1 MRFVAKFKLLQ
12 RDWVSWVPT
21 FWLGI
26 FFLIPFLVV
35 LKISLSQAT
44 IAMPPYLPIFEWVQG
59 TLLEIRLDFANYL
72 FLVDDPLYGA
82 AYFESIRI
90 AFISTIITLL
100 IGYPM
105 AYVIAAAE
113 EPRRTLLLLLVILP
127 FWTSFLLRVYAW
139 IAILK
144 TNGLLNGLLQSIGLI
159 PEPLVILQTDL
170 AVYIG
175 IAYTYLPFMVLPLY
189 ASLSK
194 LDRTLIEAS
203 EDLGATPW
211 ISFLTVT
218 LPLTIP
224 GVIAGSLLVFVPA
237 IGEFVIPALLGG
249 NDTLMIGKVLWN
261 EFFANRD
268 WPIASAVAII
278 MLFVIVGP
286 LMWLNR
292 INSKTEEAA
301 S

>member
-1 MRFVAKFKLLQ
+1 MKLKPLLSSTHSRRWVAL
-12 RDWVSWVPT
+12 VPT
-21 FWLGI
+21 VWLLV

-35 LKISLSQAT
+35 AKISLSEAA
-44 IAMPPYLPIFEWVQG
+44 IAMPPYQPLVEWFDDGIAQ
-59 TLLEIRLDFANYL
+59 IRLNFGNYL
-72 FLVDDPLYGA
+72 FLVDDPLYA
-82 AYFESIRI
+82 ASYMESVRI
-90 AFISTIITLL
+90 ALVSTLVTLL

-105 AYVIAAAE
+105 AHVIAMAP
-113 EPRRTLLLLLVILP
+113 EPRRTLLLILVILP

-144 TNGLLNGLLQSIGLI
+144 TNGLLNAVLLDLGLI
-159 PEPLVILQTDL
+159 AEPLVILQTDL

-189 ASLSK
+189 AALSK
-194 LDRTLIEAS
+194 LDRTLLEAS
-203 EDLGATPW
+203 ADLGATPW
-211 ISFLTVT
+211 VSFMSIT
-218 LPLTIP
+218 LPLTLP
-224 GVIAGSLLVFVPA
+224 GIFAGSLLVFVPA

-278 MLFVIVGP
+278 MLCLIVGP

-292 INSKTEEAA
+292 LQAQQESGR
-301 S
+301 

>member
-1 MRFVAKFKLLQ
+1 MRFVAKFKSLQ

-44 IAMPPYLPIFEWVQG
+44 IAMPPYLPIFQWVEG

-72 FLVDDPLYGA
+72 FLIDDPLYGA

-90 AFISTIITLL
+90 AFISTVITLL

-105 AYVIAAAE
+105 AYVIATAK

-144 TNGLLNGLLQSIGLI
+144 TNGLLNGLLMSIGLI
-159 PEPLVILQTDL
+159 SEPLVILQTDL

-286 LMWLNR
+286 LMWLSR

>member
-1 MRFVAKFKLLQ
+1 MRVVRRLNTLR
-12 RDWVSWVPT
+12 RDWLSWIPT
-21 FWLGI
+21 VWLGV

-35 LKISLSQAT
+35 LKISLSEAT
-44 IAMPPYLPIFEWVQG
+44 IAMPPYLPIFEWIEG
-59 TLLEIRLDFANYL
+59 SLLEIRLDFGNYL
-72 FLVDDPLYGA
+72 FLIDDPLYGA
-82 AYFESIRI
+82 AYVESVRI
-90 AFISTIITLL
+90 ALTATIITLL

-105 AYVIAAAE
+105 AYVIATAR

-144 TNGLLNGLLQSIGLI
+144 TNGLLNGLLMSLGVIS
-159 PEPLVILQTDL
+159 EPLVILQTDV

-194 LDRTLIEAS
+194 LDRTLLEAA

-218 LPLTIP
+218 LPLTLP
-224 GVIAGSLLVFVPA
+224 GVVAGSLLVFVPA

-268 WPIASAVAII
+268 WPIASAVAIM

-292 INSKTEEAA
+292 MNAQHEEENS
-301 S
+301 

>member
-1 MRFVAKFKLLQ
+1 MRLSAKFKSLQ
-12 RDWVSWVPT
+12 RDWVSWIPT
-21 FWLGI
+21 LWLGI
-26 FFLIPFLVV
+26 FFFIPFLVV
-35 LKISLSQAT
+35 LKISFSQAT
-44 IAMPPYLPIFEWVQG
+44 IAMPPYLPSFQWVEG
-59 TLLEIRLDFANYL
+59 TLLEIRLNFSNYL
-72 FLVDDPLYGA
+72 FLIDDPLYGA

-90 AFISTIITLL
+90 AFISTIITLI

-105 AYVIAAAE
+105 AYVIATAK

-144 TNGLLNGLLQSIGLI
+144 TNGLLNGLLMSIGLI
-159 PEPLVILQTDL
+159 SEPLVILQTDL

-194 LDRTLIEAS
+194 LDRTLLEAS

-211 ISFLTVT
+211 ISFVTVT

>member
-1 MRFVAKFKLLQ
+1 MRVVRRLNTLR
-12 RDWVSWVPT
+12 RDWLSWIPT
-21 FWLGI
+21 VWLGV

-35 LKISLSQAT
+35 LKISLSEAT
-44 IAMPPYLPIFEWVQG
+44 IAMPPYLPIFEWIEG
-59 TLLEIRLDFANYL
+59 SLLEIRLDFGNYL
-72 FLVDDPLYGA
+72 FLIDDPLYGA
-82 AYFESIRI
+82 AYVESVRI
-90 AFISTIITLL
+90 ALTATIITLL

-105 AYVIAAAE
+105 AYVIATAR

-144 TNGLLNGLLQSIGLI
+144 TNGLLNGLLMSLGVIS
-159 PEPLVILQTDL
+159 EPLVILQTDV

-194 LDRTLIEAS
+194 LDRTLLEAA

-218 LPLTIP
+218 LPLTLP
-224 GVIAGSLLVFVPA
+224 GVVAGSLLVFVPA

-268 WPIASAVAII
+268 WPIASAVAIM

-292 INSKTEEAA
+292 MNAQHEEAH

>member
-1 MRFVAKFKLLQ
+1 MKPLNFRKSIEARQWVAWIPTAWLL
-12 RDWVSWVPT
+12 V
-21 FWLGI
+21 
-26 FFLIPFLVV
+26 FFLVPFLVV
-35 LKISLSQAT
+35 LKISLSEST
-44 IAMPPYLPIFEWVQG
+44 IAIPPYQPILQWVESG
-59 TLLEIRLDFANYL
+59 LAEIRLNFGNYL
-72 FLVDDPLYGA
+72 FLVEDPLYLASYG
-82 AYFESIRI
+82 ESVRI
-90 AFISTIITLL
+90 ALVSTLVTLV

-105 AYVIAAAE
+105 AHVIAMAP
-113 EPRRTLLLLLVILP
+113 EPRRTLLLILVILP

-144 TNGLLNGLLQSIGLI
+144 TNGLLNAVLLDLGLI
-159 PEPLVILQTDL
+159 SQPLVILQTDL
-170 AVYIG
+170 AVYLG

-189 ASLSK
+189 AALSK
-194 LDRTLIEAS
+194 LDRTLLEAA

-211 ISFLTVT
+211 VSFLTVT
-218 LPLTIP
+218 LPLTLP
-224 GVIAGSLLVFVPA
+224 GIFAGSLLVFVPA

-278 MLFVIVGP
+278 MLCLIVGP

-292 INSKTEEAA
+292 LQSRADP

>member
-72 FLVDDPLYGA
+72 FLIDDPLYGA

-105 AYVIAAAE
+105 AYVIATAK

-175 IAYTYLPFMVLPLY
+175 IPYTYLPFMVLPLY

-194 LDRTLIEAS
+194 LDQTLIEAS

>member
-1 MRFVAKFKLLQ
+1 MKPTSLWKSIEARQWVAWIPTAWLL
-12 RDWVSWVPT
+12 V
-21 FWLGI
+21 
-26 FFLIPFLVV
+26 FFLVPFLVV
-35 LKISLSQAT
+35 LKISLSESA
-44 IAMPPYLPIFEWVQG
+44 IAMPPYQPIVQWVESG
-59 TLLEIRLDFANYL
+59 LAEIRLNFGNYL
-72 FLVDDPLYGA
+72 FLIEDPLYLASYG
-82 AYFESIRI
+82 ESVRI
-90 AFISTIITLL
+90 ALVSTLVTLV

-105 AYVIAAAE
+105 AHVIAMAP
-113 EPRRTLLLLLVILP
+113 EPRRTLLLILVILP

-144 TNGLLNGLLQSIGLI
+144 TNGLLNAVLLDLGLI
-159 PEPLVILQTDL
+159 SEPLVILQTDL
-170 AVYIG
+170 AVYLG

-189 ASLSK
+189 AALSK
-194 LDRTLIEAS
+194 LDRTLLEAA

-211 ISFLTVT
+211 VSFLTVT
-218 LPLTIP
+218 LPLTLP
-224 GVIAGSLLVFVPA
+224 GIFAGSLLVFVPA

-278 MLFVIVGP
+278 MLCLIVGP

-292 INSKTEEAA
+292 LKSRADP

>member
-1 MRFVAKFKLLQ
+1 MRLSAKFKSHQ
-12 RDWVSWVPT
+12 RDWVSWIPT
-21 FWLGI
+21 LWLGI
-26 FFLIPFLVV
+26 FFFIPFLVV
-35 LKISLSQAT
+35 LKISFSQAT
-44 IAMPPYLPIFEWVQG
+44 IAMPPYLPSFQWVEG
-59 TLLEIRLDFANYL
+59 TLLEIRLDFSNYL
-72 FLVDDPLYGA
+72 FLIDDSLYGA

-90 AFISTIITLL
+90 AFVSTIITLI

-105 AYVIAAAE
+105 AYVIATAK

-144 TNGLLNGLLQSIGLI
+144 TNGLLNGLLISIGLI
-159 PEPLVILQTDL
+159 SEPLVILQTDL

-194 LDRTLIEAS
+194 LDRTLLEAS

-211 ISFLTVT
+211 ISFVTVT

>member
-1 MRFVAKFKLLQ
+1 MRLSAKFKSLQ
-12 RDWVSWVPT
+12 RDWVSWIPT
-21 FWLGI
+21 LWLGI
-26 FFLIPFLVV
+26 FFFIPFLVV
-35 LKISLSQAT
+35 LKISLSQAA
-44 IAMPPYLPIFEWVQG
+44 IAIPPYLPSFQWVEG
-59 TLLEIRLDFANYL
+59 TLLEIRLDFSNYL
-72 FLVDDPLYGA
+72 FLIDDPLYRA

-90 AFISTIITLL
+90 AFISTIITLI

-105 AYVIAAAE
+105 AYVIATAK

-144 TNGLLNGLLQSIGLI
+144 TNGLLNGLLISIGLI
-159 PEPLVILQTDL
+159 SEPLVILQTDL

-194 LDRTLIEAS
+194 LDRTLLEAS

-211 ISFLTVT
+211 ISFVTVT

>member
-1 MRFVAKFKLLQ
+1 MRFVAKFKSLQ

-44 IAMPPYLPIFEWVQG
+44 IAMPPYLPIFQWVQG

-72 FLVDDPLYGA
+72 FLIDDPLYGA

-105 AYVIAAAE
+105 AYVIATAK

-144 TNGLLNGLLQSIGLI
+144 TNGLLNGLLMSIGLI
-159 PEPLVILQTDL
+159 SEPFVILQTDL

-194 LDRTLIEAS
+194 LDRSLIEAS

>member
-1 MRFVAKFKLLQ
+1 MRLVAKLKSLQ

-21 FWLGI
+21 LWLGI

-44 IAMPPYLPIFEWVQG
+44 IAMPPYLPLFDWVESA
-59 TLLEIRLDFANYL
+59 LEIRLDFGNYL
-72 FLVDDPLYGA
+72 FLIDDPLYGT
-82 AYFESIRI
+82 AYLESVRI
-90 AFISTIITLL
+90 ALVSTVITLL

-105 AYVIAAAE
+105 AYMIATAK

-144 TNGLLNGLLQSIGLI
+144 TNGLLNGLLMSLGLI
-159 PEPLVILQTDL
+159 SEPLVFLQTDL

-194 LDRTLIEAS
+194 LDRTLLEAS

-211 ISFLTVT
+211 MSFVTVT

-237 IGEFVIPALLGG
+237 IGEFVIPVLLGG

-268 WPIASAVAII
+268 WPIASTVAII

-292 INSKTEEAA
+292 INSKTEEVT

>member
-1 MRFVAKFKLLQ
+1 MWVVRRLNTLR
-12 RDWVSWVPT
+12 RDWLSWIPT
-21 FWLGI
+21 VWLGV

-35 LKISLSQAT
+35 LKISLSEAT
-44 IAMPPYLPIFEWVQG
+44 IAMPPYLPIFEWIEG
-59 TLLEIRLDFANYL
+59 SLLEIRLDFGNYL
-72 FLVDDPLYGA
+72 FLIDDPLYGA
-82 AYFESIRI
+82 AYVESVRI
-90 AFISTIITLL
+90 ALTATIITLL

-105 AYVIAAAE
+105 AYVIATAR

-144 TNGLLNGLLQSIGLI
+144 TNGLLNGLLMSLGVIS
-159 PEPLVILQTDL
+159 EPLVILQTDV

-194 LDRTLIEAS
+194 LDRTLLEAA

-218 LPLTIP
+218 LPLTLP
-224 GVIAGSLLVFVPA
+224 GVVAGSLLVFVPA

-268 WPIASAVAII
+268 WPIASAVAIM

-292 INSKTEEAA
+292 MNAKHEEAN

>member
-1 MRFVAKFKLLQ
+1 
-12 RDWVSWVPT
+12 
-21 FWLGI
+21 
-26 FFLIPFLVV
+26 
-35 LKISLSQAT
+35 
-44 IAMPPYLPIFEWVQG
+44 PPYLPLFDWVEG
-59 TLLEIRLDFANYL
+59 ALEIRLDFGNYL
-72 FLVDDPLYGA
+72 FLIDDPLYGT
-82 AYFESIRI
+82 AYLESVRI
-90 AFISTIITLL
+90 ALVSTVITLL

-105 AYVIAAAE
+105 AYMIATAK

-144 TNGLLNGLLQSIGLI
+144 TNGLLNGLLMSLGLI
-159 PEPLVILQTDL
+159 SEPLVFLQTDL

-194 LDRTLIEAS
+194 LDRTLLEAS

-211 ISFLTVT
+211 MSFVTVT

-237 IGEFVIPALLGG
+237 IGEFVIPVLLGG

-292 INSKTEEAA
+292 INSKTEEVT

>member
-1 MRFVAKFKLLQ
+1 MRVVRRLNTLR
-12 RDWVSWVPT
+12 RDWLSWIPT
-21 FWLGI
+21 VWLGV

-35 LKISLSQAT
+35 LKISLSEAT
-44 IAMPPYLPIFEWVQG
+44 IAMPPYLPIFEWIEG
-59 TLLEIRLDFANYL
+59 SLLEIRLDFGNYL
-72 FLVDDPLYGA
+72 FLIDDPLYGA
-82 AYFESIRI
+82 AYVESVRI
-90 AFISTIITLL
+90 ALTATIITLL

-105 AYVIAAAE
+105 AYVIATAR

-144 TNGLLNGLLQSIGLI
+144 TNGLLNGLLMSLGVIS
-159 PEPLVILQTDL
+159 EPLVILQTDV

-194 LDRTLIEAS
+194 LDRTLLEAA

-218 LPLTIP
+218 LPLTLP
-224 GVIAGSLLVFVPA
+224 GVVAGPY
-237 IGEFVIPALLGG
+237 
-249 NDTLMIGKVLWN
+249 
-261 EFFANRD
+261 
-268 WPIASAVAII
+268 
-278 MLFVIVGP
+278 
-286 LMWLNR
+286 
-292 INSKTEEAA
+292 
-301 S
+301 

>member
-90 AFISTIITLL
+90 AFISTIIALL

>member
-1 MRFVAKFKLLQ
+1 MRLSAKFKSLQ

-21 FWLGI
+21 LWLGI
-26 FFLIPFLVV
+26 FFFIPFLVV

-44 IAMPPYLPIFEWVQG
+44 IAIPPYLPSFQWVEG
-59 TLLEIRLDFANYL
+59 TLLEIRLDFSNYL
-72 FLVDDPLYGA
+72 FLIDDPLYGA

-90 AFISTIITLL
+90 AFISTIITLI

-105 AYVIAAAE
+105 AYVIATAK

-144 TNGLLNGLLQSIGLI
+144 TNGLLNGLLISIGLI
-159 PEPLVILQTDL
+159 SEPLVILQTDL

-194 LDRTLIEAS
+194 LDRTLLEAS

-211 ISFLTVT
+211 ISFVTVT

>member
-105 AYVIAAAE
+105 AYVIAAAK
-113 EPRRTLLLLLVILP
+113 EPRRTSLLLLVILP

-194 LDRTLIEAS
+194 LDQTLIEAS

>member
-1 MRFVAKFKLLQ
+1 MRFVSKFKLLQ

-21 FWLGI
+21 FWLGV

-194 LDRTLIEAS
+194 LDQTLIEAS

>member
-1 MRFVAKFKLLQ
+1 MRFVAKFKSLQ

-44 IAMPPYLPIFEWVQG
+44 IAMPPYLPIFQWVEG
-59 TLLEIRLDFANYL
+59 TLLEIQLDFANYL
-72 FLVDDPLYGA
+72 FLIDDPLYGA

-90 AFISTIITLL
+90 AFISTVITLL

-105 AYVIAAAE
+105 AYVIATAK

-144 TNGLLNGLLQSIGLI
+144 TNGLLNGLLTSIGLI
-159 PEPLVILQTDL
+159 SEPLVILQTDL

-268 WPIASAVAII
+268 WPVASAVAII

>member
-1 MRFVAKFKLLQ
+1 
-12 RDWVSWVPT
+12 
-21 FWLGI
+21 
-26 FFLIPFLVV
+26 
-35 LKISLSQAT
+35 
-44 IAMPPYLPIFEWVQG
+44 
-59 TLLEIRLDFANYL
+59 
-72 FLVDDPLYGA
+72 
-82 AYFESIRI
+82 
-90 AFISTIITLL
+90 
-100 IGYPM
+100 M
-105 AYVIAAAE
+105 AYVIATAK

-144 TNGLLNGLLQSIGLI
+144 TNGLLNGLLISLGLI
-159 PEPLVILQTDL
+159 SEPLVVLQTDL

-194 LDRTLIEAS
+194 LDRTLLEAS

-211 ISFLTVT
+211 ISFVTVT

-292 INSKTEEAA
+292 INSKIEGAQ

>member
-1 MRFVAKFKLLQ
+1 MRLSAKFKSHQ
-12 RDWVSWVPT
+12 RDWVSWIPT
-21 FWLGI
+21 LWLGI
-26 FFLIPFLVV
+26 FFFIPFLVV
-35 LKISLSQAT
+35 LKISFSQAT
-44 IAMPPYLPIFEWVQG
+44 IAMPPYLPSFQWVEG
-59 TLLEIRLDFANYL
+59 TLLEIRLDFSNYL
-72 FLVDDPLYGA
+72 FLIDDSLYGA

-90 AFISTIITLL
+90 AFVSTIITLI

-105 AYVIAAAE
+105 AYVIATAK

-144 TNGLLNGLLQSIGLI
+144 TNGLLNGLLISIGLI
-159 PEPLVILQTDL
+159 SEPLVILQTDL

-194 LDRTLIEAS
+194 LDRTLLEAS

-211 ISFLTVT
+211 ISFVTVT
-218 LPLTIP
+218 LPLTIS

>member
-1 MRFVAKFKLLQ
+1 MRVVRRLNTLR
-12 RDWVSWVPT
+12 RDWLSWIPT
-21 FWLGI
+21 VWLGV

-35 LKISLSQAT
+35 LKISLSEAT
-44 IAMPPYLPIFEWVQG
+44 IAMPPYLPIFEWIEG
-59 TLLEIRLDFANYL
+59 SLLEIRLDFGNYL
-72 FLVDDPLYGA
+72 FLIDDPLYGA
-82 AYFESIRI
+82 AYVESVRI
-90 AFISTIITLL
+90 ALTATIITLL

-105 AYVIAAAE
+105 AYVIATAR

-144 TNGLLNGLLQSIGLI
+144 TNGLLNGLLMSLGVISD
-159 PEPLVILQTDL
+159 PLVILQTDV

-194 LDRTLIEAS
+194 LDRTLLEAA

-218 LPLTIP
+218 LPLTLP
-224 GVIAGSLLVFVPA
+224 GVVAGSLLVFVPA

-268 WPIASAVAII
+268 WPIASAVAIM

-292 INSKTEEAA
+292 MNAQHEEAN

>member
-1 MRFVAKFKLLQ
+1 MRLSAKFKSLQ
-12 RDWVSWVPT
+12 RDWVSWIPT
-21 FWLGI
+21 LWLGI
-26 FFLIPFLVV
+26 FFFIPFLVV

-44 IAMPPYLPIFEWVQG
+44 IAIPPYLPSFQWVEG
-59 TLLEIRLDFANYL
+59 TLLEIRLDFSNYL
-72 FLVDDPLYGA
+72 FLLDDPLYGA

-90 AFISTIITLL
+90 AFISTIITLI

-105 AYVIAAAE
+105 AYVIATAK

-144 TNGLLNGLLQSIGLI
+144 TNGLLNGFLMSIGLI
-159 PEPLVILQTDL
+159 SEPLVILQTDL

-194 LDRTLIEAS
+194 LDRTLLEAS

-211 ISFLTVT
+211 ISFVTVT